1 MILYENIKLNRTQ
14 IFADPP
20 AMRGTSGQVYTDN
33 IIIYNLKNFLICVH
47 LPARAPGRL
56 AVPVRHRLRLRRM
69 PGRLGWRASLQWQAG
84 LCPKKGNSYTMNL
97 TIEENH
103 GN

>member
-20 AMRGTSGQVYTDN
+20 ATASS
-33 IIIYNLKNFLICVH
+33 
-47 LPARAPGRL
+47 
-56 AVPVRHRLRLRRM
+56 

>member
-20 AMRGTSGQVYTDN
+20 ATASS
-33 IIIYNLKNFLICVH
+33 
-47 LPARAPGRL
+47 
-56 AVPVRHRLRLRRM
+56 PVRHRLRLRRM

>member
-33 IIIYNLKNFLICVH
+33 IIIYNLKNFL
-47 LPARAPGRL
+47 PARSCPWPPRRARPPSAAPQANAGQAWLAGEL
-56 AVPVRHRLRLRRM
+56 AVAGGSVSQKRKFLYYELNHRGKPWKL
-69 PGRLGWRASLQWQAG
+69 
-84 LCPKKGNSYTMNL
+84 KK
-97 TIEENH
+97 
-103 GN
+103 